1 VNILKLLKMHFYQ
14 SKKKL
19 FFLVLMITSFS
30 AMSQN
35 EHQKEVEVRAME
47 VKEAQALLQK
57 DISTL
62 KEIWSPEFMV
72 NSPMNTVNIGGQ
84 VELVAAG
91 IIAYTSFVREIEH
104 VKVLKDVVITMGSET
119 VVPAGGPM
127 AGKTVNRRYTNI
139 WIKEKGKWILTARH
153 ANNICPAPP
162 PISTSSKDQVP
173 VMEITGLV
181 RNNPS
186 TNSFQ
191 IDLSKLVNEKVFIT
205 VSDINGR
212 LVEKFNLPMKNQMIS
227 LGDNYGKGIYIAEI
241 NNGFNRS
248 TVKLIKL

>member
-1 VNILKLLKMHFYQ
+1 MHLRQ
-14 SKKKL
+14 TLKKL
-19 FFLVLMITSFS
+19 FFLALMITSFS

-35 EHQKEVEVRAME
+35 EQQKEVEVRAME

-62 KEIWSPEFMV
+62 KQIWSPEFMV

-84 VELVAAG
+84 LDLVAAG
-91 IIAYTSFVREIEH
+91 IIAYTSFVRDIEH
-104 VKVLKDVVITMGSET
+104 VKVLKDVVVTMGSET

-127 AGKTVNRRYTNI
+127 AGKTVYRRYTNI

-153 ANNICPAPP
+153 ANNICPVPP

-186 TNSFQ
+186 RNSFQ
-191 IDLSKLVNEKVFIT
+191 IDLSKLVSEKVFIT

-212 LVEKFNLPMKNQMIS
+212 VIEKLHLPMNRQTVS

-241 NNGFNRS
+241 NNGFSRN
-248 TVKLIKL
+248 TLKLIKH